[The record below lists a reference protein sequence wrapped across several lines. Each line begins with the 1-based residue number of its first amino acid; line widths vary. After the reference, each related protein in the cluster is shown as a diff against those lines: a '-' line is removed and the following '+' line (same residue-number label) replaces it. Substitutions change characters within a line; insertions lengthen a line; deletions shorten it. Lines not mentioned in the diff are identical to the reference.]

1 MRFGPMRFGPVK
13 FRLGLVAVIV
23 AALALGAGAL
33 ALSLEEAL
41 ESALKRPAIL
51 TAQLE
56 LDEARAN
63 LERREA
69 DPLALRP
76 EVEAARQRFEL
87 AQASYE
93 QAYFQSVAEIGSAY
107 ANALSARQEAELAS
121 RRVSLNAQLVRAA
134 EIRSANGTATALDL
148 QEAQTA
154 LEGAQQA
161 QSAAQEALNLAQRR
175 LNGLLEGTVRLESLE
190 PIPDAALVNVPPLER
205 VLNAAEGHPIV
216 LEAQQA
222 LELAE
227 LSSDLLDPVFTP
239 RSEIESARV
248 QREAAQETAREV
260 ARDYALEMRDLY
272 SQAQTTRTAYN
283 VARDRLTNAQ
293 ERLAAQ
299 QNRLEAGLISELE
312 LRQTEIAFNEAEF
325 EALAARSAYLSA
337 LLALQAGSLTELAGG
352 FFSRIGG
359 DTGGQSGS
367 GSGATGGSSS
377 GATGAG
383 GADEGASDVS
393 GGSE

>member
-1 MRFGPMRFGPVK
+1 MRTLLAFALLTLSTGS
-13 FRLGLVAVIV
+13 
-23 AALALGAGAL
+23 LALT
-33 ALSLEEAL
+33 LEEAL
-41 ESALKRPAIL
+41 GTILERPDVL

-87 AQASYE
+87 AQAAYE
-93 QAYFQSVAEIGSAY
+93 RAYFQSLAEVGSAY
-107 ANALSARQEAELAS
+107 ANALRARQEAELAS

-134 EIRSANGTATALDL
+134 EIRLANGTATNLDL

-154 LEGAQQA
+154 LEGSQQA

-175 LNGLLEGTVRLESLE
+175 LNGLLEQSITLEALE
-190 PIPDAALVNVPPLER
+190 PIPDSALVRVPPLER
-205 VLNAAEGHPIV
+205 VLNAAEAHPTV
-216 LEAQQA
+216 LEARQA

-227 LSSDLLDPVFTP
+227 LNNDLLDPIFTP
-239 RSEIESARV
+239 RSEIQSAGVRL
-248 QREAAQETAREV
+248 EAAQETEQEV
-260 ARDYALEMRDLY
+260 SRDYALIVRDLY
-272 SQAQTTRTAYN
+272 SQAQTTRTAYE
-283 VARDRLTNAQ
+283 VAQDRLTNAQ

-312 LRQTEIAFNEAEF
+312 LQRTEVAFNEAEF

-337 LLALQAGSLTELAGG
+337 LLALQAGSLAELTDDLNDLEAQNN
-352 FFSRIGG
+352 FE
-359 DTGGQSGS
+359 TGGTETGGASS
-367 GSGATGGSSS
+367 ATG
-377 GATGAG
+377 TGE
-383 GADEGASDVS
+383 DTS
-393 GGSE
+393 GGVE

>member
-1 MRFGPMRFGPVK
+1 MK
-13 FRLGLVAVIV
+13 RLILTFT
-23 AALALGAGAL
+23 AAFALIAGAF
-33 ALSLEEAL
+33 ALTLEEAL
-41 ESALKRPAIL
+41 ESALNRPAIL

-56 LDEARAN
+56 LDEARVN

-76 EVEAARQRFEL
+76 EVEAARQRSRL

-93 QAYFQSVAEIGSAY
+93 RAYFQSIAEVGSAY

-121 RRVSLNAQLVRAA
+121 RRVSLNEQLVRAA
-134 EIRSANGTATALDL
+134 EIRAANGTATALDL

-175 LNGLLEGTVRLESLE
+175 LNGLLKGTVRLESLE

-205 VLNAAEGHPIV
+205 VLDAAEGHPIV
-216 LEAQQA
+216 LEAQQT

-227 LSSDLLDPVFTP
+227 LSRDLLDPVFTP

-248 QREAAQETAREV
+248 QLEAAQETAREV

-283 VARDRLTNAQ
+283 VARDRLANAQ

-325 EALAARSAYLSA
+325 EALSARSAYLSA
-337 LLALQAGSLTELAGG
+337 LLALQSGSLTELTSDFLSDIEGG
-352 FFSRIGG
+352 
-359 DTGGQSGS
+359 TGGQSGGVS
-367 GSGATGGSSS
+367 NTTGG
-377 GATGAG
+377 GGTADAGEDTGG
-383 GADEGASDVS
+383 GTE
-393 GGSE
+393 

>member
-1 MRFGPMRFGPVK
+1 MT
-13 FRLGLVAVIV
+13 FRLTLVV
-23 AALALGAGAL
+23 ATASMLMLGTLAFALT
-33 ALSLEEAL
+33 LEEAL
-41 ESALKRPAIL
+41 ESALARPAIL

-56 LDEARAN
+56 LDEARVN

-93 QAYFQSVAEIGSAY
+93 RAYFQSVAEVGSAY

-121 RRVSLNAQLVRAA
+121 RRVSLNEQLVRAA

-161 QSAAQEALNLAQRR
+161 QSAAQEALNLSQRR

-190 PIPDAALVNVPPLER
+190 LIPDAALVDVPPLER

-227 LSSDLLDPVFTP
+227 LNSDLLDPVFTP
-239 RSEIESARV
+239 RSEIESAGA
-248 QREAAQETAREV
+248 QLETAQETAREV
-260 ARDYALEMRDLY
+260 ARGYALEVRDLY
-272 SQAQTTRTAYN
+272 SQAQTARTAYN

-337 LLALQAGSLTELAGG
+337 LLALQAGSLTELTGDFYDTTQGG
-352 FFSRIGG
+352 LEE
-359 DTGGQSGS
+359 QSG
-367 GSGATGGSSS
+367 
-377 GATGAG
+377 G
-383 GADEGASDVS
+383 GAAGTSDEDVS